1 MEISQN
7 RKMNR
12 KKTVQNNT
20 MQFLWMKVKL
30 LMFIKKKDKYKG
42 KTWSRCTKLT
52 FGIKVTLL
60 GKTPTKFLS
69 LKLVPHLIF
78 PLHVTLD

>member
-20 MQFLWMKVKL
+20 MQFLWIKLMKL
-30 LMFIKKKDKYKG
+30 LMFQIKKKDK
-42 KTWSRCTKLT
+42 
-52 FGIKVTLL
+52 
-60 GKTPTKFLS
+60 
-69 LKLVPHLIF
+69 
-78 PLHVTLD
+78 